1 MITAKSISDTDLV
14 ETQLLRTFVAV
25 ARGGSFS
32 QAARDLGY
40 TQSAVSQHIAALEH
54 ELGTALLN
62 RRPVAPTRAGARLL
76 EHAVPL
82 LTRLDAARADLARL
96 TTAPTGRVTLGLT
109 PLSLTTKVASALHRG
124 TELRVLPGDD
134 VLTEVATG
142 VLDLGLVD
150 GMTAPSDPL
159 PLPDIGP
166 LTTEVVDERPLAIAL
181 PATHPLAGRTAR
193 LTELADA
200 QWIDAPDAAVP
211 LARLKKAAATDG
223 FRGRLR
229 YEGTDVHG
237 LLGLI
242 TAGHGLALLP
252 ADLLEDAPGIRTLAL
267 SSPRVVH
274 RIELV
279 HGDPGEGA
287 LLAEALTGQRPPR

>member
-1 MITAKSISDTDLV
+1 M
-14 ETQLLRTFVAV
+14 ETHLLRTFVAV

-54 ELGTALLN
+54 DLGTPLLT

-76 EHAVPL
+76 EHAGPL

-96 TTAPTGRVTLGLT
+96 TAAPTGQVVLGLT
-109 PLSLTTKVASALHRG
+109 PLSLTGKVTAALHRG
-124 TELRVLPGDD
+124 TELRVFAHDQ

-142 VLDLGLVD
+142 SLDVGLVD
-150 GMTAPSDPL
+150 GMVAPSDPL
-159 PLPDIGP
+159 PLPDVGP
-166 LTTEVVDERPLAIAL
+166 LTTAVVGERPLAVAL
-181 PATHPLAGRTAR
+181 PATHPLAGRSAR
-193 LTELADA
+193 LSELADA
-200 QWIDAPDAAVP
+200 HWIDAPDTAIP
-211 LARLKKAAATDG
+211 LARLKKAAATEG

-229 YEGTDVHG
+229 YAGTDVHG

-242 TAGHGLALLP
+242 AAGHGLAVLP
-252 ADLLEDAPGIRTLAL
+252 AELIENAPGIRALTLT
-267 SSPRVVH
+267 SPRVVH

-287 LLAEALTGQRPPR
+287 SLAAALTGQRPPP